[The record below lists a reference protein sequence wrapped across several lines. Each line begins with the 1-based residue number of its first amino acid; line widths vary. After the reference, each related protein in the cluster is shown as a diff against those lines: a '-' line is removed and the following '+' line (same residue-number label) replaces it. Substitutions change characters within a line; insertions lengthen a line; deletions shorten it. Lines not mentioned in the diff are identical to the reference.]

1 MHQSVLVFILIC
13 GSLLSK
19 AQHPIHIS
27 IQNSTL
33 AATDSLLPF
42 WFSANRQGK
51 IENQNFFLNLT
62 DLFIGQ
68 DIYTP
73 NSSLSVLWGGT
84 LVAGLGQSNYY
95 QVNRAYAG
103 VSFKGWKLTAGM
115 FYDPVVYAGLST
127 TSGNL
132 ARSTDARPYPK
143 LHFSTAGFKPVP
155 RLKKWL
161 SFKAEYSEGILNDD
175 RIVDKV
181 RMHHKSLCLRVVPAT
196 DWKIT
201 AGLEHFVMWGGT
213 SPDERFGAMPED
225 FKSYLKYVLGHSGDE
240 FFPQMEQNN
249 VAGNQ
254 LGTYQLEIKNVKSLI
269 AEPACPFQINPLTLT
284 VKKKQK

>member
-73 NSSLSVLWGGT
+73 NSSLSVLWGGS
-84 LVAGLGQSNYY
+84 LIAGLGQSNYY

-115 FYDPVVYAGLST
+115 FYDRWFMPVCPQQAGIWRAALMHGLIQNYISPLPALS
-127 TSGNL
+127 
-132 ARSTDARPYPK
+132 
-143 LHFSTAGFKPVP
+143 
-155 RLKKWL
+155 
-161 SFKAEYSEGILNDD
+161 
-175 RIVDKV
+175 
-181 RMHHKSLCLRVVPAT
+181 
-196 DWKIT
+196 
-201 AGLEHFVMWGGT
+201 
-213 SPDERFGAMPED
+213 RFPG
-225 FKSYLKYVLGHSGDE
+225 
-240 FFPQMEQNN
+240 
-249 VAGNQ
+249 
-254 LGTYQLEIKNVKSLI
+254 
-269 AEPACPFQINPLTLT
+269 
-284 VKKKQK
+284 